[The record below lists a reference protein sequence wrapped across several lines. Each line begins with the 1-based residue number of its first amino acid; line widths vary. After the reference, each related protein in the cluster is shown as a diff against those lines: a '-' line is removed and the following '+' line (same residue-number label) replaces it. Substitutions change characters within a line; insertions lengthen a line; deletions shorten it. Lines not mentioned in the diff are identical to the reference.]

1 MAPGAETHELDLP
14 SPPLLPPL
22 EDCGYRLESEV
33 RERHGA
39 PSRRSGRL
47 LAASLGCDVAGQSW
61 RENVC
66 VCVEEKVSAPPPP
79 AEACER
85 RSINHTRPEYIS
97 KHSARGVKVKIT
109 SRSVKN
115 RTQ

>member
-1 MAPGAETHELDLP
+1 MLKPTSWT
-14 SPPLLPPL
+14 SPPPFPPL

-47 LAASLGCDVAGQSW
+47 AASLGCDVAGQSW

-66 VCVEEKVSAPPPP
+66 VCVLKRRFQHRRHRRRLQRHASA
-79 AEACER
+79 AALIIQGQ
-85 RSINHTRPEYIS
+85 STSVNTV
-97 KHSARGVKVKIT
+97 RGG
-109 SRSVKN
+109 SR
-115 RTQ
+115 